1 MGPFCDI
8 FAFFFFFESLMLVA
22 IYCQYMDEH
31 ERDFFFFSPFFCGPK
46 KKEGYR
52 HRLVTSGMSF
62 PFALVK
68 MCSSSSKH
76 FAKNSHQ
83 SYSLL
88 RT

>member
-22 IYCQYMDEH
+22 I
-31 ERDFFFFSPFFCGPK
+31 SGPK